1 MALSPAGGAS
11 AESGAPWRALVP
23 PPGVVRGSGRAI
35 LPPTISRTGVDPNTV
50 AETILF
56 FALVISAAGLIAAIL
71 MQSRGSGLGA
81 TFGGGDAS
89 TYRSRRGVEQRL
101 YQMTIVLAVVFVAV
115 SMLVYIASL

>member
-1 MALSPAGGAS
+1 
-11 AESGAPWRALVP
+11 
-23 PPGVVRGSGRAI
+23 
-35 LPPTISRTGVDPNTV
+35 V

-56 FALVISAAGLIAAIL
+56 IALVISAAGLIASIL

-101 YQMTIVLAVVFVAV
+101 YQFTIVLAVVFVFV

>member
-1 MALSPAGGAS
+1 
-11 AESGAPWRALVP
+11 
-23 PPGVVRGSGRAI
+23 
-35 LPPTISRTGVDPNTV
+35 V

-56 FALVISAAGLIAAIL
+56 IALVISAAGLIASIL

-101 YQMTIVLAVVFVAV
+101 YQFTIVLAVVFVFV
-115 SMLVYIASL
+115 SMLVYIVSL

>member
-1 MALSPAGGAS
+1 M
-11 AESGAPWRALVP
+11 
-23 PPGVVRGSGRAI
+23 
-35 LPPTISRTGVDPNTV
+35 

-56 FALVISAAGLIAAIL
+56 FALVISAVGLIGAIL

-101 YQMTIVLAVVFVAV
+101 YQFTIVLAVVFVFV
-115 SMLVYIASL
+115 SMLVYIVSL